1 MSGKQ
6 IYVGE
11 EYHRKLKM
19 ISAAEDRDMKD
30 IVEEQIQQMEIPR
43 FEQSESDKDKDS
55 N

>member
-19 ISAAEDRDMKD
+19 ISAAQDRDMKD
-30 IVEEQIQQMEIPR
+30 IVEEQIQQMEIPS
-43 FEQSESDKDKDS
+43 FEQSESDKDTSS

>member
-19 ISAAEDRDMKD
+19 ISAAENRDMKD
-30 IVEEQIQQMEIPR
+30 IVEEQIQQMETPK
-43 FEQSESDKDKDS
+43 FEQPEDEKNTDS